1 MRRYREG
8 TRCGCLSH
16 AVVLFDCVLQ
26 SILVGF
32 CVLFDFSEVMPDGV
46 IQDVSLDLI

>member
-8 TRCGCLSH
+8 ARRGRLSH

-32 CVLFDFSEVMPDGV
+32 CVLFDFSEVMPDKV
-46 IQDVSLDLI
+46 IQDVSSDLI